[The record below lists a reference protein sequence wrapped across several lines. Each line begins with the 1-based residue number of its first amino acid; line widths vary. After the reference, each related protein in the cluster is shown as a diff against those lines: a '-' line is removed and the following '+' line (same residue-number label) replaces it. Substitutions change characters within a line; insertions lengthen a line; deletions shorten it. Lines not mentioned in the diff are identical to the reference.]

1 MNLGR
6 VKTFLIVLFLGI
18 NIYLLISHFTATR
31 FAVDSK
37 TCEKTLEIIQG
48 YGITV
53 DKDIVPKYAVNLKSI
68 DTNNI
73 VYTKEFKKL
82 NKNGRFKVSGDSFS
96 CKIKNPTLSDSD
108 ANIKKGIKA
117 FLEKSGFPTKHM
129 SFSKTK
135 TKDNKTKTFQINCK
149 VKNYS
154 IFDSVIT
161 VDITKDGCA
170 INGKWFEPMSD
181 DVKLTSRS
189 RQTVYITSILVDF
202 AQNEKVTK
210 NTPLEITSI
219 EYGYLSG
226 SQYKGGG
233 HISTTA
239 RAFYKL
245 TDDKKNIYYYDAKE
259 GTYFNAEE

>member
-18 NIYLLISHFTATR
+18 NIYLLVSHFASTR

-37 TCEKTLEIIQG
+37 TCEKTLQIIQN

-73 VYTKEFKKL
+73 VYTKDFKKL
-82 NKNGRFKVSGDSFS
+82 NKNGTFKVSGDSFS

-108 ANIKKGIKA
+108 ANIKNKVKT
-117 FLEKSGFPTKHM
+117 FLEKSGVPTKHM
-129 SFSKTK
+129 HFSKIQN
-135 TKDNKTKTFQINCK
+135 KDNKTKSFEINCK
-149 VKNYS
+149 VKDYS
-154 IFDSVIT
+154 IFDSIIT
-161 VDITKDGCA
+161 VDITKDGCT
-170 INGKWFEPMSD
+170 IQGRWFEPMSD

-189 RQTVYITSILVDF
+189 RQTVYITSILVDL
-202 AQNEKVTK
+202 AQNEKVIK

-233 HISTTA
+233 HVSTTA

-245 TDDKKNIYYYDAKE
+245 TDDKNNIYYYDAKE

>member
-18 NIYLLISHFTATR
+18 NIYLLVSHFTATR
-31 FAVDSK
+31 FSIDSK
-37 TCEKTLEIIQG
+37 TCEKTLEIIQN

-73 VYTKEFKKL
+73 VYTKEFKKN
-82 NKNGRFKVSGDSFS
+82 NKNGAFKVTGDSFS
-96 CKIKNPTLSDSD
+96 CEVKEPRFSDSD
-108 ANIKKGIKA
+108 NNIKIRVKA

-129 SFSKTK
+129 DFSQIQR
-135 TKDNKTKTFQINCK
+135 KDNKTKSFKINCR

-161 VDITKDGCA
+161 VDITKDGCT
-170 INGKWFEPMSD
+170 IYGKWFEPMTD
-181 DVKLTSRS
+181 DVILTSRS
-189 RQTVYITSILVDF
+189 RQTVYITSILIDL
-202 AQNEKVTK
+202 AQSDKAAK
-210 NTPLEITSI
+210 NTPFEITSI
-219 EYGYLSG
+219 EHGYLSG

-245 TDDKKNIYYYDAKE
+245 TDDRNNIYFYDAKE
-259 GTYFNAEE
+259 GTYFDAEE